1 MQGCL
6 TPRLHFGTVYNPIRD
21 ELVIYGGNSNQHV
34 TLLHRIEPK
43 IKSHHS
49 EITGIFSPE
58 QLQTVY
64 QTQIDGPY
72 KEITNSQFDQL
83 KNDTTSGKS
92 KNKKSSM
99 KNSKSSRSK
108 SKSKAKQE
116 DTMKDLSAELDNQS
130 EKTKKSSKKATTK
143 KGSSKSSKKKVDPEL
158 LSNTT
163 IQ

>member
-21 ELVIYGGNSNQHV
+21 ELIIYGGNSNQHV
-34 TLLHRIEPK
+34 TLLHRIEPE

-58 QLQTVY
+58 RLQTVY

-72 KEITNSQFDQL
+72 NEMTISQFDQL
-83 KNDTTSGKS
+83 KNDTTSGKR

-108 SKSKAKQE
+108 SKAKKE
-116 DTMKDLSAELDNQS
+116 DMMKDLSAELDNQS